1 MTNIINEMVQVSQ
14 CSMEK
19 NDLEW
24 EGVPIK
30 ALSVTIGDIRYGLHC
45 FFLNSS
51 MLGTHLVRKIMASIY
66 GTPEFTPS
74 NILREVRLPKLGSA
88 LLGPLTEERA
98 L

>member
-45 FFLNSS
+45 FF
-51 MLGTHLVRKIMASIY
+51 
-66 GTPEFTPS
+66 
-74 NILREVRLPKLGSA
+74 
-88 LLGPLTEERA
+88 
-98 L
+98 